1 MFPKTIVNKETERI
15 SREYYAQLFKDKI
28 KAEKAPELD
37 EAWYAYHVGELS
49 ALEGLMERLLIDYE
63 EPIISEEE

>member
-15 SREYYAQLFKDKI
+15 IRGYYAQLFRDKI
-28 KAEKAPELD
+28 NAEKVPKLD

-63 EPIISEEE
+63 EPIISGEE